1 MSTYSFLTTDLIN
14 TTENDSTEFA
24 DQIPYFIE
32 KAEIR
37 LTKDLD
43 DFGLDVFTTI
53 TLSASNPTVSLPS
66 GTRVVRN
73 VNYTTS
79 ASTTGVSAGVKVNLL
94 QRTYE
99 YAIDYFPY
107 ASASTGVPRYYSRKN
122 NTSIYIVPTPTSTLS
137 GEIQTVSR
145 PAALTSANPTN
156 YFSEFCY
163 DALFYSC
170 MIESSV
176 FMKNFENM
184 TLFETR
190 YKNAIDG
197 LRNQAR
203 RTRQDDMQSA
213 NSPTGGPN
221 TLIQGS
227 N

>member
-1 MSTYSFLTTDLIN
+1 MSSYSFLTTDLIN

-170 MIESSV
+170 MIEASV

>member
-1 MSTYSFLTTDLIN
+1 MPNFSFLKTDIIN

-24 DQIPYFIE
+24 DQIPFFVE

-43 DFGLDVFTTI
+43 DVGLTEFSSFSFT
-53 TLSASNPTVSLPS
+53 ASNPVVSLPAE
-66 GTRVVRN
+66 TRIIRS
-73 VNYTTS
+73 VNFKTS
-79 ASTTGVSAGVKVNLL
+79 ASSNITTIL
-94 QRTYE
+94 QRPYE

-107 ASASTGVPRYYSRKN
+107 ASASTGTPRYYSRK
-122 NTSIYIVPTPTSTLS
+122 TQTAIYVVPTPASTLT
-137 GEIQTVSR
+137 GEISYVRKPLGLASATG
-145 PAALTSANPTN
+145 TSVTTTN

-170 MIESSV
+170 MIEASV

-203 RTRQDDMQSA
+203 RSRQDNMETAHNPSGA
-213 NSPTGGPN
+213 PN
-221 TLIQGS
+221 VLVKGS

>member
-43 DFGLDVFTTI
+43 DFGLDVLTTI
-53 TLSASNPTVSLPS
+53 TLSASNPTGSLPS

-163 DALFYSC
+163 DALIYSW
-170 MIESSV
+170 MIEASV

>member
-163 DALFYSC
+163 DALFYAC
-170 MIESSV
+170 MIEANR
-176 FMKNFENM
+176 FMKNPNGVQ
-184 TLFETR
+184 L
-190 YKNAIDG
+190 YQGDYVNAVEG

-203 RTRQDDMQSA
+203 RSRQDNMETAHNPS
-213 NSPTGGPN
+213 GGPN
-221 TLIQGS
+221 VLVKGS

>member
-1 MSTYSFLTTDLIN
+1 MSTYSFLRTDLIN

-163 DALFYSC
+163 DALFYAC
-170 MIESSV
+170 MMEANR
-176 FMKNFENM
+176 FMKNPNGVQ
-184 TLFETR
+184 L
-190 YKNAIDG
+190 YQGDYVNAVEG

-203 RTRQDDMQSA
+203 RSRQDNMETAHNPS
-213 NSPTGGPN
+213 GGPN
-221 TLIQGS
+221 VLVKGS

>member
-163 DALFYSC
+163 DALFYAC
-170 MIESSV
+170 MIEANR
-176 FMKNFENM
+176 FMKNPNGVQ
-184 TLFETR
+184 L
-190 YKNAIDG
+190 YQGDYVNAVEG

-203 RTRQDDMQSA
+203 RSRQDNMETAHNPSGA
-213 NSPTGGPN
+213 PN
-221 TLIQGS
+221 VLVKGS